1 MGVSMTPQVR
11 STVRR
16 SLGIASVWVL
26 CAYAVVVGAE
36 PSKSSEPKA
45 TGPSVERNADSRPN
59 NARPTSPLMSWRGQS
74 TNGFVRVE
82 LWRSETGQL
91 PHELVIQTS
100 WGEKPVK
107 KGFLV
112 ALSRAEVEMLGFTQ
126 LFMLPSGEAH
136 LGSPFGPVLAAIL
149 SDGTLR
155 LYPVARVAIIEALDL
170 KATQ

>member
-11 STVRR
+11 TTVRR

-36 PSKSSEPKA
+36 PSKSGEPKA
-45 TGPSVERNADSRPN
+45 LGPSVERKADSRPN
-59 NARPTSPLMSWRGQS
+59 NARPASPLMSWRGQTKS
-74 TNGFVRVE
+74 GFVRVE
-82 LWRSETGQL
+82 LWGSETGQL
-91 PHELVIQTS
+91 PHELEVQTS
-100 WGEKPVK
+100 WGRMPVI

-112 ALSRAEVEMLGFTQ
+112 PLSPTAAQILGFTQ
-126 LFMLPSGEAH
+126 LFMLPSDRAH
-136 LGSPFGPVLAAIL
+136 LDSGFGPLLAAIL

-155 LYPVARVAIIEALDL
+155 LYPVARVPINDAIDL